1 MLGSSAISLDAVAE
15 TFKSRV
21 DYRTQAPKMADVW
34 PIENVWAILKDKVAQ
49 KKCTNEQQL
58 RKAIVQAW
66 MKIDQDKALCQRL
79 MASLPLR
86 LQAVIKK
93 NGSQI
98 QKEDY

>member
-1 MLGSSAISLDAVAE
+1 
-15 TFKSRV
+15 
-21 DYRTQAPKMADVW
+21 MADRKC
-34 PIENVWAILKDKVAQ
+34 LGYTQ
-49 KKCTNEQQL
+49 GQRCTKKKWTNEQQL

-66 MKIDQDKALCQRL
+66 VEIDQDKALCQRL

-93 NGSQI
+93 NGRQI